1 MHVDEFSFGSIQ
13 IDGAPYENDV
23 VIDRGKVSKRKKK
36 ASKPFR
42 EQFGHTPLSNEE
54 NIPWKCRTLVVGT
67 GARGSLPVM
76 PEVERSEPY
85 MEGFAY
91 WKKPTGGMELVLVI
105 GTRLGPDS
113 IGAIKQLTPEHRTL
127 LSLPNTIVIDVQP
140 DAVTVRRADQAERIP
155 AHTILWAAGV
165 LASPLSGI
173 LAKATGAE
181 FDVTGGLA
189 LH

>member
-76 PEVERSEPY
+76 PEVEREARRRGVELVAVPT
-85 MEGFAY
+85 EKAIALL
-91 WKKPTGGMELVLVI
+91 KTTAKPTNAVLHI
-105 GTRLGPDS
+105 TC
-113 IGAIKQLTPEHRTL
+113 
-127 LSLPNTIVIDVQP
+127 
-140 DAVTVRRADQAERIP
+140 
-155 AHTILWAAGV
+155 
-165 LASPLSGI
+165 
-173 LAKATGAE
+173 
-181 FDVTGGLA
+181 
-189 LH
+189 